1 MPWTKERGLAGIYY
15 EIKGSGPPLLFIHP
29 PGMGHVTFRHQ
40 AEGLCRTHTVI
51 QVDIRANG
59 RSGMDDQPLSMALL
73 ADDVRRVLDAAGIR
87 KTFLCG
93 YSNGGSIVQEFA
105 IRYPERTRGIVLL
118 GGFSEV
124 NSFLLRNEFR
134 TGIIAARLRGMRT
147 ISEVLAAAHEKG
159 ARRKELADYVRRTS
173 PAFLAELYDLG
184 LHYKSTDRLHRI
196 TSPVLLVYGQCDYYV
211 HHYRY
216 IFQKHLRVSCDVI
229 YVSMANHQ
237 LPTKHPKEL
246 NRILKEFTEK
256 TRNREAHRQKRAV
269 RQLGEDLPLI

>member
-1 MPWTKERGLAGIYY
+1 MPWTSEPEYAGIYY

-51 QVDIRANG
+51 QVDVRGNG
-59 RSGMDDQPLSMALL
+59 RSGLDDRPLSMALL
-73 ADDVRRVLDAAGIR
+73 ADDVRRVLDHARIR

-134 TGIIAARLRGMRT
+134 SGIIAARLRKMRT

-159 ARRKELADYVRRTS
+159 EKRKELADYVRRTS
-173 PAFLAELYDLG
+173 PAFLAELYDMG

-216 IFQKHLRVSCDVI
+216 IFQKQLRVPCDVI
-229 YVSMANHQ
+229 FVAMASHQ
-237 LPTKHPKEL
+237 LPTKHHSEL

-256 TRNREAHRQKRAV
+256 TRAGEKRRQQRAAEAAGV
-269 RQLGEDLPLI
+269 DLPL